1 MGSIVTLTT
10 IPQKVQTKEY
20 SLCIGWERYEQAE
33 LVDDI
38 ELEIVKKK
46 SSQKQ
51 ASGTKIVV
59 ENLQTAITRTDINS
73 LLFCLP
79 DEWYVD
85 EWYDEENDMIRS
97 VKLDEF
103 QNNRFRKRGQ
113 A

>member
-46 SSQKQ
+46 RGNKNDPTTIKRNDFKRITD
-51 ASGTKIVV
+51 AYTK
-59 ENLQTAITRTDINS
+59 
-73 LLFCLP
+73 
-79 DEWYVD
+79 
-85 EWYDEENDMIRS
+85 
-97 VKLDEF
+97 
-103 QNNRFRKRGQ
+103 
-113 A
+113 